1 MDKTKVETTPFQVS
15 LFTTCLTDSFFP
27 DAAIATVR
35 LLRHLGCEVDL
46 PENQICCGQPQF
58 NNGYH
63 DQARKMARNFI
74 DAFAES
80 LCVVSP
86 SASCTAMIR
95 DYYESLFTDDPHY
108 LPLAQEL
115 VSKSYEIT
123 EFITKILRIDL
134 QTYKPQ
140 ARGKVTYHYSCHN
153 RGIDI
158 PPQVTIDLINLIDGV
173 EYIPLDK
180 MDQCCGFG
188 GTFAVKMP
196 EISQALVADKAKCI
210 LATGADTV
218 VVNDGGC
225 MLNIAGYCHRHNIPV
240 RFVHIAQLLAESLGL
255 LKDLE
260 GQPS

>member
-1 MDKTKVETTPFQVS
+1 MENAATYAVPARVW

-27 DAAIATVR
+27 NAALAAVR
-35 LLRHLGCEVDL
+35 LLRFLGCEVDL
-46 PENQICCGQPQF
+46 PSGQTCCGQPQF

-63 DQARKMARNFI
+63 DQARVLARHFL
-74 DAFAES
+74 DTFADS
-80 LCVVSP
+80 PCVVSP

-95 DYYESLFTDDPHY
+95 DYYPFLFQNDPD
-108 LPLAQEL
+108 LPRIQNL
-115 VSKSYEIT
+115 VAKTFEFT
-123 EFITKILRIDL
+123 EFITKILHADL
-134 QTYKPQ
+134 RSCHPR
-140 ARGKVTYHYSCHN
+140 AAGKVTYHYSCHS
-153 RGIDI
+153 RGINL
-158 PPQVTIDLINLIDGV
+158 PPQTAIDLIRSIEGI

-196 EISQALVADKAKCI
+196 DISQTLVADKAACI

-225 MLNIAGYCHRHNIPV
+225 TLNIAGYCHRHQIPV

-255 LKDLE
+255 MEDIRE
-260 GQPS
+260 ETP